1 MRDQV
6 SDLELEEYHVQNLMR
21 VIPSADAT
29 GWTPTLDLQVLFFRL
44 TLDSAT
50 EFLFGESLDSQ
61 IAHLK
66 SSLDQKDDHDGSL
79 FGDAFDQATATM
91 ATGTRL
97 GAFYWLVQGKEFRK
111 AKTQVHK
118 FADHYVRIGLAQN
131 PPAISEKTLET
142 GRKQKYVFLNA
153 LAASTRDPKEIRS
166 QLLSILLAGRDTTA
180 SLLGWTFQLLCQH
193 PEIYAKLRPIILSSF
208 GTYDQPRNLSFSE
221 LKSCTYLQ
229 HVINEVLRLF
239 PVVPVNFRRC
249 LKDTALPCGGGIA
262 GEDPIYV
269 RAGEEVVYSMHVI
282 HRSEQLWGPDAN
294 DFRPDRW
301 VGKRAGWEYLPFNG
315 GPRICIGQQFALTE
329 ASYVIVRLVQR
340 IEEIKGVGLPAR
352 GMERHN
358 LSLTNCPADGV
369 KVQLKIAKD

>member
-1 MRDQV
+1 
-6 SDLELEEYHVQNLMR
+6 MR
-21 VIPSADAT
+21 VIPSADED

-66 SSLDQKDDHDGSL
+66 SSSDRKQDQDESL
-79 FGDAFDQATATM
+79 FADSFDRATACL

-97 GAFYWLVQGKEFRK
+97 GQFYWLVQGKEFRRAK
-111 AKTQVHK
+111 AQVHK
-118 FADHYVRIGLAQN
+118 FADHYVRVGLSQN

-142 GRKQKYVFLNA
+142 GHKQKYVFLNA
-153 LAASTRDPKEIRS
+153 LAASTRNHEEIRS

-193 PEIYAKLRPIILSSF
+193 PEIYAKLRPIILAAF
-208 GTYDQPRNLSFSE
+208 GTYEQPKNLSFSE
-221 LKSCTYLQ
+221 LKACTYLQ
-229 HVINEVLRLF
+229 HVISEALRLF
-239 PVVPVNFRRC
+239 PVVPVNIRRC
-249 LKDTALPCGGGIA
+249 LVDTSLPRGGGPK

-269 RAGEEVVYSMHVI
+269 RAGEEIVYSMHVI

-301 VGKRAGWEYLPFNG
+301 EGRKSGWEYLPFNG

-340 IEEIKGVGLPAR
+340 VEEMKGVGLPVR
-352 GMERHN
+352 GKERHN

-369 KVQLKIAKD
+369 RVQLKMGKA